1 MIPTAFPI
9 IILSMK
15 TLDILVSG
23 ILRGEPISH
32 SAACELLD
40 VPFPELC
47 HAADT
52 IRRESIGSRANLC
65 TILNAKSG
73 RCSENCRYCA
83 QSIHYKTETEDYPM
97 VLPEKALKTARRN
110 EASGVQRFSLVTS
123 GRTLSDEEFDN
134 VVAIYALLR
143 KETSLT
149 LCASLGF
156 LTPERAARLI
166 ASGVSHY
173 HHNLEACR
181 AFFPQTCTTHTW
193 EERAETIRGARKAG
207 MSICSG
213 GIFGL
218 GETIEH
224 RVQLAFELRD
234 LQVDSVP
241 LNVLM
246 PIAGTPLEHQP
257 LLKPDEILR
266 SMAIFRFVLPKADI
280 RLAGGRL
287 TLGSQIE
294 TALTGGINA
303 ALTGDFLTTTGSSTM
318 SDITLFKK
326 LGFELC

>member
-1 MIPTAFPI
+1 MNIPD
-9 IILSMK
+9 
-15 TLDILVSG
+15 TLVSDILCG
-23 ILRGEPISH
+23 KPISN
-32 SAACELLD
+32 SDARKLLD
-40 VPFPELC
+40 VSLPELG

-52 IRRESIGSRANLC
+52 IRRQSIGSRASLC

-83 QSIHYKTETEDYPM
+83 QSIHYKTEADIYPM
-97 VLPEKALKTARRN
+97 VTPEKALEAARRN
-110 EASGVQRFSLVTS
+110 EIAGVQRFSLVTS
-123 GRTLSDEEFDN
+123 GRTLTDEEFDIA
-134 VVAIYALLR
+134 VATYTLLS
-143 KETSLT
+143 KETSLV

-156 LTPERAARLI
+156 LTPDRAARL
-166 ASGVSHY
+166 ASAGVSYY

-181 AFFPQTCTTHTW
+181 TFFPQTCTTHTW
-193 EERAETIRGARKAG
+193 EERVETIRIARDAG
-207 MSICSG
+207 MNICSG

-224 RVQLAFELRD
+224 RIQLAFELRD
-234 LQVDSVP
+234 LQVGSVP

-287 TLGSQIE
+287 TLGDQVE
-294 TALTGGINA
+294 TALKGGINA
-303 ALTGDFLTTTGSSTM
+303 ALTGDLLTTTGSFTA
-318 SDITLFKK
+318 SDIALFKK

>member
-1 MIPTAFPI
+1 
-9 IILSMK
+9 MK
-15 TLDILVSG
+15 TLDIVVSG
-23 ILRGEPISH
+23 ILRGEPISY
-32 SAACELLD
+32 SATLELLG
-40 VPFPELC
+40 VPLPELC

-52 IRRESIGSRANLC
+52 IRRQVIGSRANLC

-83 QSIHYKTETEDYPM
+83 QSAHYKTQADVYAM
-97 VLPEKALKTARRN
+97 VSPEKALETARRN

-123 GRTLSDEEFDN
+123 GRTLTDEEFD
-134 VVAIYALLR
+134 VAVATYQLLR
-143 KETSLT
+143 RETSLV

-156 LTPERAARLI
+156 LTPERATRL
-166 ASGVSHY
+166 ANSGVSHY

-193 EERAETIRGARKAG
+193 EERTETIRIAQKAG
-207 MSICSG
+207 MAICSG

-224 RVQLAFELRD
+224 RIQLAAELRD
-234 LQVDSVP
+234 LQVSSVP

-246 PIAGTPLEHQP
+246 PIPGTPLEHQP

-287 TLGSQIE
+287 TLGDQVE
-294 TALTGGINA
+294 AALTGGINA
-303 ALTGDFLTTTGSSTM
+303 ALTGDLLTTTGSSTA
-318 SDITLFKK
+318 SDIALFKK
-326 LGFELC
+326 LGFNLC